1 MRIAFPT
8 EDGVT
13 IHRHFGQASRYAV
26 VTVEGGAARSQ
37 VLRSKESHFH
47 GHGHGQNHG
56 HDHGSVHDHRTMFEP
71 VADCQVLIAGHM
83 GNPAYAAAQASGLEV
98 ILTDT
103 PTIAGALDAWLAG
116 TLASQLRLVHA
127 PAQHHQGA

>member
-13 IHRHFGQASRYAV
+13 IQRHFGQASRYAV

-37 VLRSKESHFH
+37 VLRSKESHV
-47 GHGHGQNHG
+47 HG

-116 TLASQLRLVHA
+116 ALASQLRLVHA